1 MIDYLAAAKVESM
14 CMDGWLGIEKK
25 TNWQVVWRRRP
36 PLERR
41 AGGEVLC
48 IEGPRGV
55 EGWWKILE

>member
-48 IEGPRGV
+48 IEGPRG
-55 EGWWKILE
+55 